1 MLAPIVEVP
10 FGEGRRWSSGN
21 GFIDLLAGGWTA
33 AAIVTVQSGFPI
45 GVQQSDN
52 TGTFGGAQ
60 RPNVVDG
67 VDRATA
73 GDWTDRLASA
83 NHAAATWLNPAAFT
97 TAPANTFGNAPRTIT
112 DVRTPMQQNVDLSVS
127 KNIRLGGTR
136 FAQIR
141 VEVVNL
147 LNRVT
152 TSGIATTAGNASFGQ
167 ISSQSGFMRLTQ
179 FSFRYSF

>member
-1 MLAPIVEVP
+1 
-10 FGEGRRWSSGN
+10 
-21 GFIDLLAGGWTA
+21 
-33 AAIVTVQSGFPI
+33 VTVQSGFPI
-45 GVQQSDN
+45 GIQQSDN

-67 VDRATA
+67 VARATT

-83 NHAAATWLNPAAFT
+83 DHAAATWLNPAAFA
-97 TAPANTFGNAPRTIT
+97 TAPAFTFGNAPRTMT
-112 DVRTPMQQNVDLSVS
+112 DVRTPTQQNVDLSVS

-152 TSGIATTAGNASFGQ
+152 TAGIATTAGNASFGQ
-167 ISSQSGFMRLTQ
+167 ISGQSGFMRLTQ